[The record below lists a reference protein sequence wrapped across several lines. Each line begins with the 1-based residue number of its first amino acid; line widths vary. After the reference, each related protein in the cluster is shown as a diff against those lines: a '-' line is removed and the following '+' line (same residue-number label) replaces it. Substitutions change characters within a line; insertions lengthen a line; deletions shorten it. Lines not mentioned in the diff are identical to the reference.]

1 MFFLKFVQYSSP
13 LVLQKMRFQAWL
25 GMQAR
30 VDWVLIIFET
40 QVIKKKWLVR
50 PMFPDYFS
58 VSYEYSLNFRVLSIV
73 LKNQQ
78 QLNNSCIDKNNE
90 SILEEIYLFHDRPRN
105 LTIPNNHQRLSRVF
119 LRSLAKKTG
128 HGVNVL
134 IKVLRLFNTWVLI
147 KCGNI
152 FGS

>member
-1 MFFLKFVQYSSP
+1 MAPHSFLFIFHAASRGMGSNNFRDSSYKEKTAG
-13 LVLQKMRFQAWL
+13 LVHVSRHL
-25 GMQAR
+25 
-30 VDWVLIIFET
+30 
-40 QVIKKKWLVR
+40 
-50 PMFPDYFS
+50 Y
-58 VSYEYSLNFRVLSIV
+58 VSYDYGLNLGALSIV

-78 QLNNSCIDKNNE
+78 QLKNSCIDKNNE

>member
-1 MFFLKFVQYSSP
+1 MVPQTFLFIFHAGWRRLGSNNFRNSSYKE
-13 LVLQKMRFQAWL
+13 KMA
-25 GMQAR
+25 GSA
-30 VDWVLIIFET
+30 
-40 QVIKKKWLVR
+40 
-50 PMFPDYFS
+50 MFPDYFS

-119 LRSLAKKTG
+119 LTSLAKKTG